1 MTAATLRESR
11 HLRLGKLMVMAT
23 VRTAGVVEL
32 TGAQGGHS
40 VELLAS
46 ATVRTAGGGAD
57 WSSLEGSLLASLG
70 HSLELLASATLRESR
85 LAMAATL

>member
-1 MTAATLRESR
+1 MELTGAREGHSLELLAT
-11 HLRLGKLMVMAT
+11 AT
-23 VRTAGVVEL
+23 VRTAGVEL
-32 TGAQGGHS
+32 SGARGGHS